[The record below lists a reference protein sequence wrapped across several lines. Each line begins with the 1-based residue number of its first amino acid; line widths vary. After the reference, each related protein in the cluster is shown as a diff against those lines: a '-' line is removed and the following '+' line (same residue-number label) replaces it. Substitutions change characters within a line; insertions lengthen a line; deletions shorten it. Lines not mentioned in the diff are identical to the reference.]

1 MQTVEDEG
9 NERNGMQAE
18 RDQNKKPCAS
28 ATILLVLVLLCKH
41 VWDAALNDLA
51 FNTCYVLRST
61 HVTKQGAEDLT
72 RSHPTYVACALA
84 SLPFSLKIDF
94 FYLIETYPETHPFG
108 RRGPPLYFS
117 YAELYLEALLSPLSK
132 MWANIYDA

>member
-9 NERNGMQAE
+9 NERNGRQKE
-18 RDQNKKPCAS
+18 IKPRNPVQVLPYCLYCCAS
-28 ATILLVLVLLCKH
+28 TS
-41 VWDAALNDLA
+41 DALNVL
-51 FNTCYVLRST
+51 FNTCCVLRST

-108 RRGPPLYFS
+108 RRGLPLYFS

>member
-1 MQTVEDEG
+1 M
-9 NERNGMQAE
+9 NGM
-18 RDQNKKPCAS
+18 
-28 ATILLVLVLLCKH
+28 LG
-41 VWDAALNDLA
+41 
-51 FNTCYVLRST
+51 LRST

-72 RSHPTYVACALA
+72 RSHPTYVSCALA

-94 FYLIETYPETHPFG
+94 FYLIETYPETHPSG
-108 RRGPPLYFS
+108 RRGPPLYLS